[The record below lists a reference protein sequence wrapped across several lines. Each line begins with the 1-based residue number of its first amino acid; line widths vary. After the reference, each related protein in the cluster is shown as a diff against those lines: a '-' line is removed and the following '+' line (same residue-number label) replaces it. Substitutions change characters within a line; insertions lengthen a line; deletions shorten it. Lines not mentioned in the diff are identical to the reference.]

1 MCGEKRTRRALV
13 ARIERRKISSS
24 CTDSRRTRNQ
34 RERIQMILSS
44 LLFLTLSSFA
54 IVYAVVNACSL
65 ELV

>member
-1 MCGEKRTRRALV
+1 MCREKRTRRALV
-13 ARIERRKISSS
+13 ARIEGRKISSS
-24 CTDSRRTRNQ
+24 CTRRTRNQ
-34 RERIQMILSS
+34 RERIHMILSS

>member
-1 MCGEKRTRRALV
+1 MCREKRTRRALV
-13 ARIERRKISSS
+13 VRIERRKISSS
-24 CTDSRRTRNQ
+24 CTRRTRNQ